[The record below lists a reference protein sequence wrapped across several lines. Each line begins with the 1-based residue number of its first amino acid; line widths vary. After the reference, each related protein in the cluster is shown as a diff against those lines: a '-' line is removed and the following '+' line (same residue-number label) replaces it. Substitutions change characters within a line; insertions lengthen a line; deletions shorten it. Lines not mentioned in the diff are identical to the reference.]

1 MKSRV
6 GILKGKKIIIGEE
19 NDLTKNEILLKPK
32 GDKIEL
38 SVREGETI
46 KVISG
51 GDSGSEEELITI
63 TLNSDSNSIGNTFI
77 NKKWAI
83 YSNSVYASD
92 SKQAWREL
100 PFIEDASNGQIT
112 GGNRGYYCTST
123 VNPYMVFYV
132 SSASSSFRKAIIEDP
147 KNTFINKI
155 DRCIEWYYDN
165 ENSGSSR
172 TKELDIV
179 KNLDNHTVEI
189 TGMLYAFD
197 KLSDTSIILYDKDG
211 NVLACVGC
219 TKGYLR
225 NLNDYLVDNPVE
237 NAKPIDFSNTKG
249 YLNISV
255 R

>member
-63 TLNSDSNSIGNTFI
+63 TLYWDRKSIGNTFI

-83 YSNSVYASD
+83 YSNNVYTSD
-92 SKQAWREL
+92 SGQAWREL
-100 PFIEDASNGQIT
+100 PFIENVSNEQIT
-112 GGNRGYYCTST
+112 DVNEKNCYTST

-132 SSASSSFRKAIIEDP
+132 NSSSPHFDKAIIEDP

-165 ENSGSSR
+165 KNSGSSR

-179 KNLDNHTVEI
+179 KNLDNHTIKI
-189 TGMLYAFD
+189 TGMLYASD
-197 KLSDTSIILYDKDG
+197 KLSNTSIILYDKNG

-225 NLNDYLVDNPVE
+225 YLNDYLVDNPVE

>member
-19 NDLTKNEILLKPK
+19 NELTKNEILLKPK

-38 SVREGETI
+38 SIKEGEAT

-51 GDSGSEEELITI
+51 GSSESEEELITI
-63 TLNSDSNSIGNTFI
+63 TLDVGSRTIGNTFI

-83 YSNSVYASD
+83 YSNSVYASN
-92 SKQAWREL
+92 SGQAWREL

-112 GGNRGYYCTST
+112 DVNKRNCYTST
-123 VNPYMVFYV
+123 VNPYMVFFV
-132 SSASSSFRKAIIEDP
+132 TSASSRFSKAIIEDP

-155 DRCIEWYYDN
+155 DRCIEWYHN
-165 ENSGSSR
+165 NANSR

-189 TGMLYAFD
+189 TGMLYLGD
-197 KLSDTSIILYDKDG
+197 KLSNTSIILYDKDG
-211 NVLACVGC
+211 NVLACVG
-219 TKGYLR
+219 TTEGYLK